1 MDETFDFVVI
11 GAGSAGSVLAGR
23 LSEDGAHQVCLLEA
37 GGADASALVQ
47 CPAGIAG
54 MAKTGQFNWSIDTV
68 PQPGL
73 NGRCGFQ
80 PRGKVLGG
88 SSSVNAMIYMR
99 GQPQDYDAWAAQ
111 GNPGW
116 SWQEVLPWF
125 LKAEHNARGADAL
138 HAQGGPLHVADL
150 QQPNPLSLDFVEAG
164 VQAGLPRNADFNGP
178 SQEGVGCY
186 QVTQKQGERCSA
198 AKAYLTPHLGRRNL
212 QVRTGA
218 QVLRILLSDTPQG
231 LRATGV
237 EYLRDG
243 VRHVVQAR
251 REVLLSAGALLSP
264 QLLMLSGLGPAGHLQ
279 ELGIPLRCDLPGVG
293 ANLHDHLDAIL
304 LCDAPGLT
312 QSFGLSPAGLWH
324 VARGA
329 WQWHRQRTGLLTTN
343 FAEAGAFVR
352 SRAELAQP
360 DLQLHFVVG
369 KLLDHGRQTVW
380 GHGFS
385 CHLCLLQPHSR
396 GQVRL
401 RSADPLTLP
410 AVDPNFL
417 GDARDLAPM
426 VQGVRSMR
434 HILAQPALARHGA
447 RELPAS
453 AAAQTEAQIADW
465 LRQTADT
472 IYHPVGTCRMG
483 PGPLDVVD
491 SQLRVHGVQGLRV
504 VDASIFPRITS
515 GNTNAPT
522 IMVAEKAA
530 HLVLHAAQHAAAA
543 VGLVSMA

>member
-37 GGADASALVQ
+37 GGADASAMVQ

-54 MAKTGQFNWSIDTV
+54 MARTGQFNWSIDTV

-88 SSSVNAMIYMR
+88 SSSVNAMIYLR

-164 VQAGLPRNADFNGP
+164 VQAGLPRNVDFNGP

-212 QVRTGA
+212 RVRTGA
-218 QVLRILLSDTPQG
+218 QVLRILLSDTSQG

-243 VRHVVQAR
+243 ARHVVQAR

-293 ANLHDHLDAIL
+293 ATCMTTWMGSCCAMR
-304 LCDAPGLT
+304 
-312 QSFGLSPAGLWH
+312 
-324 VARGA
+324 RG
-329 WQWHRQRTGLLTTN
+329 
-343 FAEAGAFVR
+343 
-352 SRAELAQP
+352 
-360 DLQLHFVVG
+360 
-369 KLLDHGRQTVW
+369 
-380 GHGFS
+380 
-385 CHLCLLQPHSR
+385 
-396 GQVRL
+396 
-401 RSADPLTLP
+401 
-410 AVDPNFL
+410 
-417 GDARDLAPM
+417 
-426 VQGVRSMR
+426 
-434 HILAQPALARHGA
+434 
-447 RELPAS
+447 
-453 AAAQTEAQIADW
+453 
-465 LRQTADT
+465 
-472 IYHPVGTCRMG
+472 
-483 PGPLDVVD
+483 
-491 SQLRVHGVQGLRV
+491 
-504 VDASIFPRITS
+504 
-515 GNTNAPT
+515 
-522 IMVAEKAA
+522 
-530 HLVLHAAQHAAAA
+530 
-543 VGLVSMA
+543 